1 VQANTRLAVT
11 STALG
16 TVVVA
21 TLASLGCNDPAA
33 DALSSALKPP
43 TSKYSVGGSV
53 SGLSGSGLVLEDN
66 GGDDLAVAANGTF
79 TFPTALA
86 VDASYSVTVKT
97 QPSAPAQTC
106 TLGNASGTV
115 ASANVTSVSVTC
127 TNNPMPAVTSVGS
140 AVGNP
145 SSKLIDATGG
155 SITSDDARLT
165 VTVPAG
171 AVAAA
176 TAFTI
181 QPINNE
187 APGGIGNAYRL
198 GPAGMTFS
206 TPVSISFHYSSADLA
221 GTVAD
226 ALSLGYQDGQ
236 DRWVVG
242 ESVTVDTS
250 TQTVMVSS
258 DHFSDWAPL
267 SGLLL
272 EPAVARIGTSQTQ
285 TLTLSLCDTIKLGEF
300 PFGPY
305 AISCQQLD
313 SALLAWSANGIAG
326 GNSAVGTVVSAEPGN
341 GMATYT
347 APAQVPAS
355 NPVAVSVSTPVINLR
370 SGKLGKEIAVSN
382 ITIGGCSLATAQD
395 CTYVGTSATSTARW
409 KATAQVTWKFQ
420 SYATDEPNVVNYV
433 PVSGTVTLTDLQTGC
448 RVDSA
453 PQPITSAKPSILT
466 IDYSQNPPRVGGN
479 GTNLS
484 GWTEMCT
491 PPANPP
497 PEVGAV
503 WWADGG
509 SDLSPDGST
518 IAGDVTTL
526 GAITSQFSFTVSAN

>member
-1 VQANTRLAVT
+1 VQANTRPAVT

-43 TSKYSVGGSV
+43 TAKYSVGGSV
-53 SGLSGSGLVLEDN
+53 NGLSGSGLVLEDN

-97 QPSAPAQTC
+97 QPSTPAQTC

-145 SSKLIDATGG
+145 ASKLIDATGG

-176 TAFTI
+176 TTFTL

-221 GTVAD
+221 GTVPD

-236 DRWVVG
+236 GRWVVG

-267 SGLLL
+267 SGILLA
-272 EPAVARIGTSQTQ
+272 PAVARIGTSQTQ
-285 TLTLSLCDTIKLGEF
+285 TLTLTLCDTFKLGEF
-300 PFGPY
+300 PFGQY
-305 AISCQQLD
+305 GTDCHQLD
-313 SALLAWSANGIAG
+313 GVLLAWSANGIAG
-326 GNSAVGTVVSAEPGN
+326 GNSAVGTVVRAEPDK

-347 APAQVPAS
+347 APAQIPAS
-355 NPVAVSVSTPVINLR
+355 NPVAVSASIPVLILR
-370 SGKLGKEIAVSN
+370 GVKFAKEIVVAN
-382 ITIGGCSLATAQD
+382 IAIGCSLTTAQD
-395 CTYVGTSATSTARW
+395 CTYIGTSTTSTARW
-409 KATAQVTWKFQ
+409 KASAQVTWKFQ
-420 SYATDEPNVVNYV
+420 SYATDEPNVANYV
-433 PVSGTVTLTDLQTGC
+433 PVAGTVTLTDLQTGC

-453 PQPITSAKPSILT
+453 PQPITSAKPSILS
-466 IDYSQNPPRVGGN
+466 IDYSKNPPRVGGN
-479 GTNLS
+479 GTNLT

-497 PEVGAV
+497 PEAGAV

-518 IAGDVTTL
+518 IEGDVTTL